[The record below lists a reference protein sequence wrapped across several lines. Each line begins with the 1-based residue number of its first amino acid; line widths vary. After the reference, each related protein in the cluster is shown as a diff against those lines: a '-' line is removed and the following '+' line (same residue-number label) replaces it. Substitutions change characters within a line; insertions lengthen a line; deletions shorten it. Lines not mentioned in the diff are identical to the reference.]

1 MVRRI
6 KQEVNRQA
14 KLRLAR
20 GQSGSHT
27 RTRTRWKHR
36 FEPDKK
42 RSEDI
47 PRAVLHL
54 GYWFNLP
61 RPQNSNVLGTDDL
74 IEYFLDHPDL
84 PSDAVVYS
92 MQCFLA
98 DGCEGPRAASSYACS
113 KYQTGCVPLLRV
125 VSGHHFKRCVFT
137 TQSCLKE
144 SVRSVFGVH
153 PAVTIVPRPARDDF
167 MKSIV
172 LTGIMSWI
180 SVWCLGCIIMKL
192 SQTHLFPN
200 RLWAMDNMNKFIF
213 RTTINPLLQCFPLF
227 SFYVYNIQKPDIGK
241 GIICY

>member
-1 MVRRI
+1 MFSRWRLWRTPGCLFLCLFKI
-6 KQEVNRQA
+6 SNG
-14 KLRLAR
+14 LRATAQ
-20 GQSGSHT
+20 G
-27 RTRTRWKHR
+27 R
-36 FEPDKK
+36 F
-42 RSEDI
+42 
-47 PRAVLHL
+47 
-54 GYWFNLP
+54 
-61 RPQNSNVLGTDDL
+61 RPPFQKVC
-74 IEYFLDHPDL
+74 
-84 PSDAVVYS
+84 VY
-92 MQCFLA
+92 
-98 DGCEGPRAASSYACS
+98 
-113 KYQTGCVPLLRV
+113 
-125 VSGHHFKRCVFT
+125 